1 MRVGIRPEESQ
12 VFRHADRIAILGVE
26 LNGGDN
32 GIVSD
37 ACLGGILTVGVGRAL
52 SNTIFGFGVG
62 IAGEAVS
69 QTLPG

>member
-12 VFRHADRIAILGVE
+12 ALGHADGVAILGVE
-26 LNGGDN
+26 LNGGDD
-32 GIVSD
+32 GTISD
-37 ACLGGILTVGVGRAL
+37 AGLGGILAVGVGRTL